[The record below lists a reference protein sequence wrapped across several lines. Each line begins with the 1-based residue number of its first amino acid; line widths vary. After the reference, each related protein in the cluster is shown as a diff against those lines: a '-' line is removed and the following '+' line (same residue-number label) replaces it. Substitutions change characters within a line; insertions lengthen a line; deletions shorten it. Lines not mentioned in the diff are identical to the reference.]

1 MESTLDGIIIEIDAE
16 ENNHLLDDIDKKFF
30 ITRLS
35 QRRAEKKSWAWLC
48 YGKSIRYI
56 KNPALLKNHVFF
68 Y

>member
-1 MESTLDGIIIEIDAE
+1 MESTLHGIIIEIDAE

-48 YGKSIRYI
+48 YGKY
-56 KNPALLKNHVFF
+56 
-68 Y
+68 